1 MSGCPVSQG
10 EGGSQSDGSW
20 ARAHILILRPV
31 VTTHGSEGSVEK
43 ASISESGCLG
53 RFFRAYPP
61 PLAPL
66 GGRAPTRS
74 LRITFSQVW
83 VLPGALGN
91 ARPSCAAGLGVQE
104 APSSVL
110 ESWPGGHG
118 LQATVRG
125 TAGPQAQEEGVSLQT
140 DRQALGAAEP
150 RQRRPPQ
157 MVYHSGP
164 HSAHSRPA
172 AWEPGWMHRGKSG
185 PPGMCALCCFDPTGM
200 SASPS
205 DIGFRL

>member
-1 MSGCPVSQG
+1 MK
-10 EGGSQSDGSW
+10 
-20 ARAHILILRPV
+20 
-31 VTTHGSEGSVEK
+31 K

-53 RFFRAYPP
+53 RFFGAYPP
-61 PLAPL
+61 PLTPL

-74 LRITFSQVW
+74 LHITFSQVW

-91 ARPSCAAGLGVQE
+91 ALPSCAAGLGVQE

-125 TAGPQAQEEGVSLQT
+125 TAGPRAQEEGVSLQT

-150 RQRRPPQ
+150 RQPRRWCTTR
-157 MVYHSGP
+157 GP
-164 HSAHSRPA
+164 TVPTRGLQ
-172 AWEPGWMHRGKSG
+172 PGSLGG
-185 PPGMCALCCFDPTGM
+185 CTGGSQGLPECVRCVVLIQQACQLPHQT
-200 SASPS
+200 SASAYKQLLLL
-205 DIGFRL
+205 F